1 MSCAVFEDK
10 VHFLSHT
17 VVYCALLKNSIILK
31 ALVLKTI
38 NNILCVTGL
47 ESPYCR
53 ILILLI
59 GNIKINKS
67 LFLPLYIHFIKWC
80 MIYNPLSVRGVTH
93 GRETIWI

>member
-59 GNIKINKS
+59 EILKLINPYFYPCIS
-67 LFLPLYIHFIKWC
+67 I
-80 MIYNPLSVRGVTH
+80 LSNGA
-93 GRETIWI
+93 